1 MEDTL
6 ELSSTDTLRLTFT
19 VTEGGAA
26 ARPHQSFIL
35 IEDPSTNL
43 DIAIPVPVKSS
54 GKAKL
59 DLVIQI
65 LIFLICRTI
74 VIYLLSYYTQIL
86 SN

>member
-1 MEDTL
+1 VEDTL

-19 VTEGGAA
+19 STEGGAA

-35 IEDPSTNL
+35 IEDASANL

-59 DLVIQI
+59 DIVIQI
-65 LIFLICRTI
+65 LISLICRTI
-74 VIYLLSYYTQIL
+74 VIYPLNYYTQIL
-86 SN
+86 LN